1 MTRGPHSLLFL
12 VLALLLAFTPGPRA
26 HAAEPSG
33 DRAAAR
39 RHFERGTRLYQQARY
54 EEAAAA
60 FEEAYR
66 ARPNGVIH
74 YNLGQCHE
82 KLGDLEKA
90 LASYRAYLREVPK
103 AEDRDTVEQLVANLE
118 TRADARRRPQVSISS
133 EPSGARLRLDGA
145 AVGATPW
152 SGQVEAGSHQLEL
165 THPGHAPLRRAL
177 EVRAGEPMQLQL
189 VLTPEVTLTGA
200 PGPVSEVREDQAPR
214 RRTWTWVAAGAAGVA
229 AAGAVT
235 LGMMARSDSREL
247 LDRRHEQAEAQRLRD
262 SAVSK
267 SRTAN
272 VLYAVAGVAGAAGV
286 TLFFVEGS
294 F

>member
-1 MTRGPHSLLFL
+1 MNRGPPLLRIL
-12 VLALLLAFTPGPRA
+12 ALALLLAAPPGTSA
-26 HAAEPSG
+26 HAADTAR

-39 RHFERGTRLYQQARY
+39 KQFEQGTRLYQQARY

-60 FEEAYR
+60 FEAAYR
-66 ARPNGVIH
+66 LRPNGVVR
-74 YNLGQCHE
+74 YNLGQCYE
-82 KLGDLEKA
+82 KLGELEKA
-90 LASYRAYLREVPK
+90 LESYRAYLREVPK

-118 TRADARRRPQVSISS
+118 ARAEARRKPQVSIAS
-133 EPSGARLRLDGA
+133 EPPGAQVRLDDT

-152 SGQVEAGSHQLEL
+152 SGPVEAGAHEVEL

-177 EVRAGEPMQLQL
+177 EVRTGEPVQLH
-189 VLTPEVTLTGA
+189 LTLAPEVALPTA
-200 PGPVSEVREDQAPR
+200 VREEPAPR

-235 LGMMARSDSREL
+235 LGLMARSDSREL
-247 LDRRHEQAEAQRLRD
+247 VSNRHEREEAQRLYD

-267 SRTAN
+267 SKTSN
-272 VLYAVAGVAGAAGV
+272 VLFAVAGVAGAAGV

>member
-1 MTRGPHSLLFL
+1 MNRGPPTLLFL
-12 VLALLLAFTPGPRA
+12 ALALLPVFLPGPRA
-26 HAAEPSG
+26 DAAEAAT

-39 RHFERGTRLYQQARY
+39 KHFERGTRLYQQARY

-66 ARPNGVIH
+66 ARPNGVVH
-74 YNLGQCHE
+74 YNLGQCYE

-90 LASYRAYLREVPK
+90 LASYRAYLREVPQ
-103 AEDRDTVEQLVANLE
+103 AEDRDTVEQLIANLQA
-118 TRADARRRPQVSISS
+118 RADARRRPQVHISS
-133 EPSGARLRLDGA
+133 EPPGAQVLLDGA
-145 AVGATPW
+145 TVGATPW
-152 SGQVEAGSHQLEL
+152 SGPVEAGSHRLEL
-165 THPGHAPLRRAL
+165 THPGHAPVRRDL

-189 VLTPEVTLTGA
+189 ALTPERALAGETLKEEG
-200 PGPVSEVREDQAPR
+200 PR

-247 LDRRHEQAEAQRLRD
+247 LGGRHEQAEAQRLHD